1 MSGCQSS
8 HYYTQAI
15 LGQVELF
22 RNSKPIE
29 KVLQQNA
36 VDDET
41 KFQLKKIL
49 KIRNF
54 ATRELGLKNNKSYL
68 YYSDIK
74 RKYVVWNVFVTPAL
88 SLDAEQWCFPFAGCV
103 TYRGYF
109 KRNEAKIFLEKKKTE
124 GMDVFLSGVSA
135 YSTLGWFSDPVLN
148 TFVNYSDIDLV
159 RLVFHEL
166 AHQIV
171 YVKDDTTF
179 NESFAVCIEN
189 EGVKRWLSANGS
201 QVDRAVWEEHL
212 LSKKNFFEILEQKKD
227 ELTFLYKSDM
237 TESIKLREKA
247 IMFNQLKAEYN
258 TFRQTWPRENRYD
271 WLFSQTLN
279 NAVLVAIANYSE
291 YVPFFTNLLDKKK
304 DFPSFFDEVITL
316 AEQPFNKR
324 KIIMELSN

>member
-1 MSGCQSS
+1 M
-8 HYYTQAI
+8 
-15 LGQVELF
+15 
-22 RNSKPIE
+22 
-29 KVLQQNA
+29 QQHA

-41 KFQLKKIL
+41 KSQLKKIL

-54 ATRELGLKNNKSYL
+54 ATQELGLKNNKSYL
-68 YYSDIK
+68 NYSDIK

-109 KRNEAKIFLEKKKTE
+109 KRNKAKRFLEKKKAE
-124 GMDVFLSGVSA
+124 GMDVFLTGVSA

-201 QVDRAVWEEHL
+201 EADRAVWKEHL
-212 LSKKNFFEILEQKKD
+212 LSKKNFFEMFEQKKD
-227 ELTFLYKSDM
+227 KLTILYKSNKID
-237 TESIKLREKA
+237 SIKLREKA
-247 IMFNQLKAEYN
+247 IIFNQLRAQYKI
-258 TFRQTWPRENRYD
+258 FRQKWPRENRYD
-271 WLFSQTLN
+271 SLFSQTLN
-279 NAVLVAIANYSE
+279 NAVLVAIANYSQ
-291 YVPFFTNLLDKKK
+291 YVPFFRNLLDKEK

-316 AEQPFNKR
+316 AEQPANKR
-324 KIIMELSN
+324 KIIMELSNKIY